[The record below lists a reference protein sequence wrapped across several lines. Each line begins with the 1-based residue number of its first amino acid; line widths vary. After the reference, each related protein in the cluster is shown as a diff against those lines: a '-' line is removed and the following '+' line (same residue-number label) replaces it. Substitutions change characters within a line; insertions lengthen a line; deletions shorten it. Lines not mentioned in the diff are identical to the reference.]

1 MESVQQVPTFNGLVN
16 VAFTEITAHGASSPR
31 SRRLL
36 AAYEELGR
44 GCAERLRSV
53 PEQREPASRSASAS
67 ASGRWPSGRSV
78 PGWADW
84 SHAVAIYGSG
94 APTQSCSSRAKS
106 GFWVVRISWTN
117 DLAQCSQHD
126 LAAS

>member
-53 PEQREPASRSASAS
+53 PEQRRAATLASIQERI
-67 ASGRWPSGRSV
+67 GERLRSV
-78 PGWADW
+78 ALGP
-84 SHAVAIYGSG
+84 
-94 APTQSCSSRAKS
+94 
-106 GFWVVRISWTN
+106 VRTG
-117 DLAQCSQHD
+117 LG
-126 LAAS
+126 